1 MSSTKGMSK
10 VKKAMK
16 VILIILLI
24 IAVLAVLLWFGLKK
38 IWNNIMTAQMA
49 PDNYTSEVKTGGEL
63 EAKYM
68 AMGSY
73 EVNASLL
80 TMPMTRKSKR
90 SEYGILPSLKQATG
104 NILLSC
110 L

>member
-1 MSSTKGMSK
+1 MIQNLHKCTKLQDIINFRVLSCYTYDTDEPYLAYHKNPIMSSTKGMSK

-63 EAKYM
+63 EA
-68 AMGSY
+68 
-73 EVNASLL
+73 
-80 TMPMTRKSKR
+80 
-90 SEYGILPSLKQATG
+90 
-104 NILLSC
+104 
-110 L
+110 